1 MVSVNFPFP
10 ENSLYLT
17 PSISLCY
24 FTLILFDSVY
34 NQQGGHIRKTD
45 TNTQAAV
52 LVPKV
57 SILDRGD
64 LDFRSSGI
72 TSCWSCWLSFSIRHN
87 DAY

>member
-10 ENSLYLT
+10 ENSLYRT

-45 TNTQAAV
+45 TNT
-52 LVPKV
+52 
-57 SILDRGD
+57 
-64 LDFRSSGI
+64 
-72 TSCWSCWLSFSIRHN
+72 
-87 DAY
+87 